1 MRTFGHALVTA
12 AIAAA
17 ILGCGGQKGPPR
29 HPVGEMTARATAKLD
44 VIELVVSDP
53 VRAEQVRQV
62 YLQMAA
68 LGREFDL
75 ARARSILE
83 ARSSLEK
90 RSTEAAQAE
99 PASATELELML
110 APPLERGKALFGR
123 YTALM
128 LEARTLLTEDEF
140 EKLNG
145 VR

>member
-1 MRTFGHALVTA
+1 MTTFAYARVSIT
-12 AIAAA
+12 IAAT
-17 ILGCGGQKGPPR
+17 LVGCGGQKGPPR
-29 HPVGEMTARATAKLD
+29 HPVGEMTARAMAKLD

-53 VRAEQVRQV
+53 LRAEQVRQV

-90 RSTEAAQAE
+90 RAAEAAPAE
-99 PASATELELML
+99 PASPAELELVL

-123 YTALM
+123 YAALM
-128 LEARTLLTEDEF
+128 LEARALLSKDEF